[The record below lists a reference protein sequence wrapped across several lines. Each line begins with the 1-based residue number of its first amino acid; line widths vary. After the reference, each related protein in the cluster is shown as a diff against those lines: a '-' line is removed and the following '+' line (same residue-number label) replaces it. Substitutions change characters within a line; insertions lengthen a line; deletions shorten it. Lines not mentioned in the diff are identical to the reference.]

1 MNKKE
6 NIPLNPSSQKVEKTN
21 KPPLFKL
28 FMNNS
33 NRKLHLINN
42 NTSNSKDSAKNN
54 IKSDN
59 INSNK
64 NQENIM
70 PLNLQ
75 LFSYKI
81 LEAKHNSTPELYF
94 KKKLNILIKKKK
106 SHLLADF
113 NERALCDCQFREYLK
128 RYYTYKET
136 EERIPKY
143 VGYYKNYLAFFCRP
157 FFNGYFINK
166 KMVKHME
173 KVAQIF
179 YNENYA
185 DEKEEEEEEKPKK
198 NEKNIIIF
206 SKKILKEI
214 DDVDVYTVVTSEAA
228 MKQIQK
234 MNSLVNKNNQQ
245 NSRNNNDLKIFDSNT
260 MKNQNN
266 NMEQIKIEELS
277 IYDNSYRIT
286 PIKSSKLQ
294 RENINKSKSSREY
307 SNKLDGKIEINT
319 KEIISGLKNQD
330 LIPSTTNSI
339 NLLIEE
345 MESKD
350 KGNNSKKIEEEKEK
364 DVINNIPNNCIVI
377 RGGKTTNHININ
389 INHLTIGQKI
399 LPLKED
405 QSNKKDKHHDG
416 LVVIKSNNSKNKTIK
431 KFRNINPDMEQ
442 KFSSEIKNE
451 VNQEK
456 EKEKEK
462 EKQIKKNCVLTLP
475 PPTHN
480 ILSRANSMINKKLNQ
495 IFPNTINNNNL
506 KLNKNMKNQNFFKSG
521 YNSGTVTNLNKYIS
535 YDKKKGNK
543 SQQQLGKHTL
553 YTNYYNGL
561 SNLFKN
567 INYMTSKASKN
578 IILNT
583 KAQGILS
590 VERTRSTNS
599 MKNKSKRVIYSSLH
613 FNGSSLQ
620 LLNLK
625 NNIGTTKNAEKRFLS
640 HGREFIEYKIANNND
655 KIPLIKSRDNKNK
668 PAKIGLKIKAKHL
681 NFQKLL
687 NPISKKIPRGRS
699 TDK

>member
-6 NIPLNPSSQKVEKTN
+6 NIALNPSGQKGEKIM

-28 FMNNS
+28 FMNNN
-33 NRKLHLINN
+33 NRKLHLFSNN
-42 NTSNSKDSAKNN
+42 ISNSKDSAKNN
-54 IKSDN
+54 SKPDN
-59 INSNK
+59 NDQNK
-64 NQENIM
+64 NQEKNTQ
-70 PLNLQ
+70 LNLQ

-94 KKKLNILIKKKK
+94 KKKLNILIKKKR

-113 NERALCDCQFREYLK
+113 NEKALCDLQFRDYLK

-143 VGYYKNYLAFFCRP
+143 VGYYKNYLTFFCRP
-157 FFNGYFINK
+157 FFTGYIINK

-185 DEKEEEEEEKPKK
+185 DEKDEEEEEKPKK
-198 NEKNIIIF
+198 NEKNIVIF
-206 SKKILKEI
+206 NKKILKEI
-214 DDVDVYTVVTSEAA
+214 DDVDIYTVVTSEAA

-245 NSRNNNDLKIFDSNT
+245 NSKINNELNLFDSNT
-260 MKNQNN
+260 AQNN
-266 NMEQIKIEELS
+266 NIEQIKIDELS
-277 IYDNSYRIT
+277 IYDNNYKLT
-286 PIKSSKLQ
+286 PIKNTKCQ
-294 RENINKSKSSREY
+294 RENILNSKSSREY
-307 SNKLDGKIEINT
+307 ANKLDGKFEINT
-319 KEIISGLKNQD
+319 KEIISGLKSQD

-339 NLLIEE
+339 NLLVEE
-345 MESKD
+345 MESKR
-350 KGNNSKKIEEEKEK
+350 KENSSKKIEEEKEK
-364 DVINNIPNNCIVI
+364 DDITNIHNNCIVI

-399 LPLKED
+399 LPPKEE
-405 QSNKKDKHHDG
+405 QSNKKDKDDKNVDG
-416 LVVIKSNNSKNKTIK
+416 LIVLKNRNAKNKSVK
-431 KFRNINPDMEQ
+431 KFRNINSDMEQ

-451 VNQEK
+451 VNIEK
-456 EKEKEK
+456 ENEK
-462 EKQIKKNCVLTLP
+462 EKQGKKNCILTLP

-495 IFPNTINNNNL
+495 IFPKTFNNNNL
-506 KLNKNMKNQNFFKSG
+506 KLNKNNKNQNFFKNG

-543 SQQQLGKHTL
+543 SQQQLSKHTL
-553 YTNYYNGL
+553 YSNYYNGL

-567 INYMTSKASKN
+567 FNYMTSKASKN
-578 IILNT
+578 INIINT
-583 KAQGILS
+583 KVPGILS

-613 FNGSSLQ
+613 FNGSNLQ

-625 NNIGTTKNAEKRFLS
+625 NNIGTTKNAEKRYLS
-640 HGREFIEYKIANNND
+640 HGREFIEYKLVNNND
-655 KIPLIKSRDNKNK
+655 KIPLIKNRDNKTK
-668 PAKIGLKIKAKHL
+668 PAKIGLKIKGKHL

-687 NPISKKIPRGRS
+687 NPIPSKIQKGRS
-699 TDK
+699 QDN